1 MAENTTKKIAVVA
14 ASGRVGSLVVREA
27 VDRGYDV
34 TAIVREEC
42 ATPAQHALVRDALA
56 LTPEDLAG
64 FDAVIDAVG
73 GWTPET
79 IPVITDVAI
88 YLADILAGTDTRLI
102 VVGGAGSLFVSPEH
116 TATVDQGP
124 DFPEDWKPLSAAHGA
139 ALANLR
145 QRANVKWTYV
155 SPAADFQADGAR
167 TGVYTLAGEELA
179 LNAAGESTVSYADYA
194 IALVDLIESGAHVGE
209 RVSVVSK

>member
-1 MAENTTKKIAVVA
+1 MSEKNLKIAVVA
-14 ASGRVGSLVVREA
+14 ANGRVGQLVVREA
-27 VDRGYDV
+27 LERGLDV
-34 TAIVREEC
+34 TAVVRGENRTAAEKS
-42 ATPAQHALVRDALA
+42 LVKDALA
-56 LTPEDLAG
+56 LTAADLAG
-64 FDAVIDAVG
+64 FDVVVDAAG

-79 IPVITDVAI
+79 IPAITNVAVH
-88 YLADILAGTDTRLI
+88 LADCVAGTSTRLV
-102 VVGGAGSLFVSPEH
+102 VVGGAGSLFVNPEH

-145 QRANVKWTYV
+145 ERTDVSWTYI

-167 TGVYTLAGEELA
+167 TSAYTLAGEELT
-179 LNAAGESTVSYADYA
+179 LNAAGASTVSYADYA
-194 IALVDLIESGAHVGE
+194 IAIVDLVESGEHVRE

>member
-1 MAENTTKKIAVVA
+1 MSQKNLKIAVVA
-14 ASGRVGSLVVREA
+14 ANGRVGTLVVKEA
-27 VDRGYDV
+27 VERGFDV
-34 TAIVREEC
+34 TAVVRSENKT
-42 ATPAQHALVRDALA
+42 AAQHALVRDALD
-56 LTPEDLAG
+56 LTASDLAD
-64 FDAVIDAVG
+64 FDVVVDAAG

-79 IPVITDVAI
+79 IPAITNVAT
-88 YLADILAGTDTRLI
+88 YLADCVAGTSTRLI
-102 VVGGAGSLFVSPEH
+102 VVGGAGSLFVNPEH

-145 QRANVKWTYV
+145 QRANVNWTYV

-167 TGVYTLAGEELA
+167 TGEYTLAGEELA
-179 LNAAGESTVSYADYA
+179 LNSKGESTVSYADYA
-194 IALVDLIESGAHVGE
+194 IAIVDLIESGEHVRE

>member
-1 MAENTTKKIAVVA
+1 MSQKNLKIAVVA
-14 ASGRVGSLVVREA
+14 ANGRVGTLVVKEA
-27 VDRGYDV
+27 VERGFDV
-34 TAIVREEC
+34 TAVVRSENKT
-42 ATPAQHALVRDALA
+42 AAQHALVRDALD
-56 LTPEDLAG
+56 LTASDLAD
-64 FDAVIDAVG
+64 FDVVVDAAG

-79 IPVITDVAI
+79 IPAITNVAT
-88 YLADILAGTDTRLI
+88 YLADCIAGTSTRLI
-102 VVGGAGSLFVSPEH
+102 VVGGAGSLFVNPEH

-145 QRANVKWTYV
+145 QRANVNWTYV

-167 TGVYTLAGEELA
+167 TGEYTLAGEELA
-179 LNAAGESTVSYADYA
+179 LNSKGESTVSYADYA
-194 IALVDLIESGAHVGE
+194 IAIVDLIESGEHVRE